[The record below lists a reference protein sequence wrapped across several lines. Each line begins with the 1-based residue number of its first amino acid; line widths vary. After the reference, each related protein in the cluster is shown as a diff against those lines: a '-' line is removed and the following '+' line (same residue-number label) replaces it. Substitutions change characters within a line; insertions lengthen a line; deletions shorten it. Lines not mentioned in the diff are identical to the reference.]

1 MILSCGTEDQRPKP
15 AGPATA
21 AEAAVAVGAQT
32 LICQGGKGIKA
43 ASKQQAIGW
52 TRFGR
57 SLNVAAAAL
66 ETEGSI
72 TNWPQL

>member
-1 MILSCGTEDQRPKP
+1 MEQRTKDQSLPDER
-15 AGPATA
+15 ASLTA
-21 AEAAVAVGAQT
+21 AEASVAVGAQT

-52 TRFGR
+52 TRFGQ